1 MKRDQISL
9 QLYTLR
15 ERTAKDMLGTLKEVA
30 GMGYGAVEFAGFGGF
45 AGRELR
51 AALDEY
57 GLRAP
62 SAHVPVE
69 DWRKDPRQV
78 FSDLHALDCS
88 HAVVP
93 VVPRELRE
101 GASGEA
107 AARFYQELNGIGEA
121 CKGEGLRFSY
131 HNHHFEF
138 APLGGTTTSTT
149 TMWDVF
155 LRETDPA
162 LVGMEL
168 DLYWAEYAGVDPE
181 GLLQSFA
188 NRVSLVH
195 LKDMYPDEERSDAP
209 VGEGTMDWGTLIGA
223 ADAAGVE
230 WYVVEQDNL
239 RDPLADV
246 RTSLQNLERF
256 L

>member
-15 ERTAKDMLGTLKEVA
+15 EQTENDMLGTLKEVA

-45 AGRELR
+45 AGHELR

-57 GLRAP
+57 GLKAP
-62 SAHVPVE
+62 SAHVPID
-69 DWRKDPRQV
+69 DWRDDPKRV
-78 FSDLHALDCS
+78 FSDLHALGCS

-93 VVPRELRE
+93 VVPRELRQ
-101 GASGEA
+101 GASEEA
-107 AARFYQELNGIGEA
+107 ASRFYKELDGIGEA
-121 CKGEGLRFSY
+121 CKQEGLRFLY

-138 APLGGTTTSTT
+138 APMEGTTS
-149 TMWDVF
+149 MWEVF

-162 LVGMEL
+162 LVGLEL

-181 GLLQSFA
+181 GLLRDFA
-188 NRVSLVH
+188 ERVSLVH
-195 LKDMYPDEERSDAP
+195 LKDMYPDDKADAP

-223 ADAAGVE
+223 ADTAGVE
-230 WYVVEQDNL
+230 WYVVEQDNP

-246 RTSLQNLERF
+246 RTGLHNLEQF